1 MEGIVF
7 NVSDTVLTKNQGVSS
22 NVFVLCLKFPAFV
35 LKASSVLRNFAI
47 ALDFPQLLD
56 ALIKEI
62 EISH

>member
-1 MEGIVF
+1 MF
-7 NVSDTVLTKNQGVSS
+7 NVFDTVLTRKNQGVSS

-47 ALDFPQLLD
+47 TLDFPQLLD
-56 ALIKEI
+56 ALIKGI